1 MAQPR
6 AYIEPMAACGNRDG
20 NFDIRDVLP
29 KNGNSDDNGKNG
41 IIPRIKK
48 LSTKRNTT
56 LKAKKKRYNLE
67 ITPAEQLFGP
77 GAHSSGFQS
86 SKPTRNGNE
95 YADKTNT
102 IEAKNEN
109 KTRPVTR
116 LDNYKDIQPIS
127 VDVEVRNIEGISVL
141 SNQNEI
147 PKPPRSGVVSSS
159 PPASLLLQVAPSQQN
174 IPSGK
179 AFPDPIHDKR
189 AGKEKSSM
197 ASPKNGEG
205 IVYAKVEHHN
215 GKGIS
220 KTILIAHLKKNL
232 LKLYTH
238 TYVLI
243 HLIHLF

>member
-1 MAQPR
+1 M
-6 AYIEPMAACGNRDG
+6 
-20 NFDIRDVLP
+20 P
-29 KNGNSDDNGKNG
+29 KNGNPDDNEKHG

-77 GAHSSGFQS
+77 GAHSSGFQN
-86 SKPTRNGNE
+86 SKLNRNKNE

-109 KTRPVTR
+109 KNRPVNR

-127 VDVEVRNIEGISVL
+127 VDVEVRNMEGISVL
-141 SNQNEI
+141 SNQNKK
-147 PKPPRSGVVSSS
+147 PKPPRSRVGSSS

-174 IPSGK
+174 KPAGK
-179 AFPDPIHDKR
+179 AFSDPIRDKS

-197 ASPKNGEG
+197 ASPKNVED
-205 IVYAKVEHHN
+205 IVYAKVEHHSA
-215 GKGIS
+215 KGIY
-220 KTILIAHLKKNL
+220 KTILIAYLRKN
-232 LKLYTH
+232 YIHMNTH
-238 TYVLI
+238 I
-243 HLIHLF
+243 HMF

>member
-1 MAQPR
+1 M
-6 AYIEPMAACGNRDG
+6 
-20 NFDIRDVLP
+20 P
-29 KNGNSDDNGKNG
+29 KNGNSDDNEKHG

-86 SKPTRNGNE
+86 TKLTKNGNE
-95 YADKTNT
+95 YADKTNI
-102 IEAKNEN
+102 IEDRNEN
-109 KTRPVTR
+109 KTRPMTR

-127 VDVEVRNIEGISVL
+127 VDVEVRNLEGISVL

-147 PKPPRSGVVSSS
+147 PKPPRSGVISSS
-159 PPASLLLQVAPSQQN
+159 PPASLLLQVAPSRQN
-174 IPSGK
+174 IPAGK
-179 AFPDPIHDKR
+179 AFSDPILEKS

-197 ASPKNGEG
+197 ASAKNVKD
-205 IVYAKVEHHN
+205 IVYAKVEHHD

-220 KTILIAHLKKNL
+220 KTISI
-232 LKLYTH
+232 
-238 TYVLI
+238 TYL
-243 HLIHLF
+243 

>member
-1 MAQPR
+1 M
-6 AYIEPMAACGNRDG
+6 
-20 NFDIRDVLP
+20 P
-29 KNGNSDDNGKNG
+29 KNGNSDANEKSG

-48 LSTKRNTT
+48 LSTKRNTI

-86 SKPTRNGNE
+86 SKLARNGNE
-95 YADKTNT
+95 NADKTNNM
-102 IEAKNEN
+102 EAKNEN

-147 PKPPRSGVVSSS
+147 PKPPRSGVISSS
-159 PPASLLLQVAPSQQN
+159 PPASLLLQVAPSRQN
-174 IPSGK
+174 ISAGK
-179 AFPDPIHDKR
+179 AFADPIHDKS

-197 ASPKNGEG
+197 ASPKNVEE

-220 KTILIAHLKKNL
+220 KTISIA
-232 LKLYTH
+232 
-238 TYVLI
+238 
-243 HLIHLF
+243 

>member
-1 MAQPR
+1 M
-6 AYIEPMAACGNRDG
+6 
-20 NFDIRDVLP
+20 P
-29 KNGNSDDNGKNG
+29 KNGNSDDNEKNG

-48 LSTKRNTT
+48 LSTKRSST

-86 SKPTRNGNE
+86 SRLTTNGNE

-102 IEAKNEN
+102 IRDKNKN
-109 KTRPVTR
+109 KNRPVTR
-116 LDNYKDIQPIS
+116 LDNYKDIHPIS
-127 VDVEVRNIEGISVL
+127 VDVEVRNKEGISVL

-179 AFPDPIHDKR
+179 VFSDPIHDKR

-197 ASPKNGEG
+197 ASPKNVED

-220 KTILIAHLKKNL
+220 KTILVAYLKKNL
-232 LKLYTH
+232 LKLHMSTH
-238 TYVLI
+238 IKL
-243 HLIHLF
+243 L